1 MAVCHRDGG
10 VVSQTHRIAT
20 SFCMVNVHVVSTYI
34 VFEYCSLKSFS
45 EFAGDLYSI
54 HIVFV

>member
-20 SFCMVNVHVVSTYI
+20 SFCMVNVRVVSTNI
-34 VFEYCSLKSFS
+34 VL
-45 EFAGDLYSI
+45 FAKDFFFRI
-54 HIVFV
+54 CMTFV